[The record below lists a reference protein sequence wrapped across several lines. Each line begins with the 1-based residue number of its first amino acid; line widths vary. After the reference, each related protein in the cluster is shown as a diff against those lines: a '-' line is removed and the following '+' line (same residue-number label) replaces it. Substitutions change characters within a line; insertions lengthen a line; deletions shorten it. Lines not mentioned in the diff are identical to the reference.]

1 MSAPNVVCELP
12 ITQASPEPAFAFCI
26 AGLRRKAMRTDT
38 YHQGNKPMSSILD
51 GVNRRTQLAGYNRL
65 ELLLFFL
72 DGGQHYGINVF
83 KVHEVIQ
90 RPPMTRVPNANPT
103 VVGMATLRGK
113 TIPVQDLALDVGHAP
128 MPDSDQGIVIV
139 TEYNR

>member
-1 MSAPNVVCELP
+1 
-12 ITQASPEPAFAFCI
+12 
-26 AGLRRKAMRTDT
+26 MRTET
-38 YHQGNKPMSSILD
+38 YHQGYKPMSSILD

-90 RPPMTRVPNANPT
+90 RPPMTRVPNTNPT
-103 VVGMATLRGK
+103 IVNK
-113 TIPVQDLALDVGHAP
+113 TTQHNKTKPKHKHTQTNNQPP
-128 MPDSDQGIVIV
+128 MTDSDQGIVIV
-139 TEYNR
+139 TEYN